1 MLLAGEIGKPFGTAG
16 EVYVVRISDDP
27 HRFEPGSLLLHE
39 DGRELV
45 VSSSRGHRDRFLVR
59 FEGADTREA
68 AEALRGALYVD
79 PSRRRELGE
88 AEYWT
93 DDVIG
98 CEVFLADGTSVGE
111 VSDVIVRPAQDL
123 LELSTPRGPR
133 FVPFVADI
141 VTDVDASARRVV
153 VDPPEGLLD

>member
-27 HRFEPGSLLLHE
+27 RRFQPGSVLLHE
-39 DGRELV
+39 GGRELV
-45 VSSSRGHRDRFLVR
+45 VASSRNHRDRFLVR
-59 FEGADTREA
+59 FEGADSREA

-79 PSRRRELGE
+79 PSQKRELGE

-98 CEVFLADGTSVGE
+98 CAVFLPDGTSVGE

-123 LELSTPRGPR
+123 LELSTPNGQR

-141 VTDVDASARRVV
+141 VIEVDAGARRVV
-153 VDPPEGLLD
+153 VDPPPGLLD